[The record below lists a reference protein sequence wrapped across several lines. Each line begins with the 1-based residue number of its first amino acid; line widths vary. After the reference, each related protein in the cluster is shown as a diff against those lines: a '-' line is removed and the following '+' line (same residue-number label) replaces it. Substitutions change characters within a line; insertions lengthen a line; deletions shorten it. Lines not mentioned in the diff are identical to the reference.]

1 MRKMMLVLA
10 ILVVSLVAM
19 SSLHA
24 SSSISEET
32 TIHVFAHRA
41 GLKLVD
47 VDGGGRLTPGDI
59 LVGRTPLFNR
69 AETRRIGR
77 SLIHCVFV
85 DEQHDPHCVS
95 DNVLPGGTVTV
106 QGILTQPRFT
116 FAVTGGTG
124 RYNNVR
130 GELEGVVRSGN
141 RGELIFR
148 LIP

>member
-1 MRKMMLVLA
+1 MRKLLSILA
-10 ILVVSLVAM
+10 IVSMSLILS

-24 SSSISEET
+24 SSSITDEE

-41 GLKLVD
+41 RLKLVD
-47 VDGGGRLTPGDI
+47 VNGRGLTPGDI

-85 DEQHDPHCVS
+85 DVEHDPHCVS

-106 QGILTQPRFT
+106 EGILTQPRFV

-130 GELEGVVRSGN
+130 GELEGMVRSGN